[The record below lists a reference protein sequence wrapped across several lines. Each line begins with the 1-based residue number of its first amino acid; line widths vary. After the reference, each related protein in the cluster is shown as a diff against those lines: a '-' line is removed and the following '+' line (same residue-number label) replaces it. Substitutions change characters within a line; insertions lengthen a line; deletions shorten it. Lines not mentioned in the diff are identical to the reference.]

1 MILDMIVDDDADDNN
16 NWYVNIF
23 MLGMELFNTK
33 EVIIIPFVFGVDDDR
48 QIDADKEKGFGKRDL
63 LMTAAYIAKPKQL
76 SVWWVQMI
84 ILIMSVMMMITMITI
99 ISIKLCRKTIL
110 QSEVDIAEQGGNDD
124 DDHNNDH
131 FDVDDHD

>member
-1 MILDMIVDDDADDNN
+1 
-16 NWYVNIF
+16 
-23 MLGMELFNTK
+23 
-33 EVIIIPFVFGVDDDR
+33 
-48 QIDADKEKGFGKRDL
+48 
-63 LMTAAYIAKPKQL
+63 
-76 SVWWVQMI
+76 MI